1 MPSENHF
8 IIENESGILLMLN
21 IEPEA
26 VMFSVANGQAVS
38 VHESYEA
45 EPLTLK
51 LERSED
57 GETLISI
64 WPGDGNVRVE
74 KDGRDVFDLGEEK
87 G

>member
-1 MPSENHF
+1 MRSENHF
-8 IIENESGILLMLN
+8 VIQNASGNLLVLN

-26 VMFSVANGQAVS
+26 ARFSVANGQSVS
-38 VHESYEA
+38 VHELYETQ
-45 EPLTLK
+45 PVTVK

-74 KDGRDVFDLGEEK
+74 KDGTDVFDLV
-87 G
+87 